1 MTVEPSSRT
10 RGTYHDRPFDPS
22 SGVAD
27 LPFKEEAR
35 LINGFVRALFTD
47 LPKAFRGAMRA
58 QHIYQEL
65 YVLDSAGLAALGVER
80 MNIGRYAVEHSG
92 LLEK

>member
-1 MTVEPSSRT
+1 MTDHSILHP
-10 RGTYHDRPFDPS
+10 
-22 SGVAD
+22 GVAD

-35 LINGFVRALFTD
+35 LVNGFVKALFTD
-47 LPKAFRGAMRA
+47 LPKAFRGAIRA

-80 MNIGRYAVEHSG
+80 MNIGRYAVEKSG
-92 LLEK
+92 LLEH